1 MTGWARGPFLL
12 SDGMAVALIGI
23 GLLAMATGLSTEPGS
38 LVAIGLGAL
47 TASVL
52 SRLNAWLSNRYAR
65 GVWPFEPGRP
75 FWRRAQATKR

>member
-1 MTGWARGPFLL
+1 MTRWASGPFLL

-38 LVAIGLGAL
+38 LVAVGLGAL
-47 TASVL
+47 AVSVL
-52 SRLNAWLSNRYAR
+52 WRLNAWLSNRYAR

-75 FWRRAQATKR
+75 FWRRRTRT